1 MHYSLSYKFSKF
13 EFRTRMNEELNS
25 FIYFNY
31 DVIWCKVF
39 EIRPVEIDYAL
50 ITPLDERNN
59 ELIESFHKNPADDEL
74 VMRIIDIFNEQSLG
88 TIRTPENF
96 NYTVL
101 LDKEWRHIDRVE
113 AESVTDLLITES
125 DKTHNDYLEEH
136 KKINNDP
143 IEWEADNEWV
153 DYQKVKELFYHKTF
167 DDSKVQ
173 FYTNSSLQNFEEDR
187 YNYPCII
194 AIDYNKIGFLW
205 FMT

>member
-1 MHYSLSYKFSKF
+1 
-13 EFRTRMNEELNS
+13 MNEELNS

-74 VMRIIDIFNEQSLG
+74 VMRIIDIFIEQSLG

>member
-1 MHYSLSYKFSKF
+1 
-13 EFRTRMNEELNS
+13 MNEELNS
-25 FIYFNY
+25 LIYFNF

-39 EIRPVEIDYAL
+39 EIKPVDSDYAT

-74 VMRIIDIFNEQSLG
+74 VMRVIDIFIEQSLG
-88 TIRTPENF
+88 MMHTPENF
-96 NYTVL
+96 NYAAL
-101 LDKEWRHIDRVE
+101 LDLEWRHIGREE
-113 AESVTDLLITES
+113 AESFTDVLIVES

-143 IEWEADNEWV
+143 IEWKAENEWV
-153 DYQKVKELFYHKTF
+153 DYKEVKEIFFQKTF

-173 FYTNSSLQNFEEDR
+173 FYTNSSLEDFETDR
-187 YNYPCII
+187 YDYPCII
-194 AIDYNKIGFLW
+194 AIDNDKIGFLW